1 MAPRM
6 KSILWVIGQL
16 VFLFHLV
23 SPIQAQPTG
32 SSWKAKWDKTLQA
45 AKKEGQINIY
55 GGEEI
60 NHPVILAGFSK
71 RFPDI
76 KIVTVMGHSE
86 VIQRVVAERRAR
98 KYLVDV
104 YSLGPGSVRT
114 AYLADFLQPIRP
126 VLMLPEVTDASGW
139 YSGKHLYPDP
149 EQQYIF
155 LYEGTPASSS
165 VAYNTKKLTNLD
177 EIRSY
182 WDILDPKWRGNIGFF
197 SYGRGGSIPTPM
209 LVLYYNP
216 KVGRKFLKRLFDEM
230 DLTISRDRRQAT
242 NWLARGKYTLC
253 FMCRD
258 IERAKRQGLPVA
270 AYPADRIKEAG
281 ALGAGN
287 SSVLA
292 FLKNAPHPNAAK
304 VFINW
309 FLSREGQETWQRVMN
324 TIVFE
329 ESDSMRIDIAKDNVI
344 PSGRRVKGKEYPM
357 LDFLDPRPVRKF
369 YSKLLYQAGQRK
381 RR

>member
-1 MAPRM
+1 
-6 KSILWVIGQL
+6 
-16 VFLFHLV
+16 
-23 SPIQAQPTG
+23 
-32 SSWKAKWDKTLQA
+32 
-45 AKKEGQINIY
+45 
-55 GGEEI
+55 
-60 NHPVILAGFSK
+60 
-71 RFPDI
+71 
-76 KIVTVMGHSE
+76 
-86 VIQRVVAERRAR
+86 
-98 KYLVDV
+98 
-104 YSLGPGSVRT
+104 
-114 AYLADFLQPIRP
+114 
-126 VLMLPEVTDASGW
+126 
-139 YSGKHLYPDP
+139 
-149 EQQYIF
+149 
-155 LYEGTPASSS
+155 
-165 VAYNTKKLTNLD
+165 VAYNTKKLTNFD

-209 LVLYYNP
+209 LALYYNP
-216 KVGRKFLKRLFDEM
+216 KVGRKFLKRLFEEM

-258 IERAKRQGLPVA
+258 TERAKRQGLPVD

-292 FLKNAPHPNAAK
+292 FIKDAPHPNAAK
-304 VFINW
+304 IFINW

-329 ESDSMRIDIAKDNVI
+329 ESESMRIDIAKDNVI

-357 LDFLDPRPVRKF
+357 LEFLDPRPVRKF
-369 YSKLLYQAGQRK
+369 YAELLYKAGQRK
-381 RR
+381 RK

>member
-23 SPIQAQPTG
+23 SPIQAQQTG

-60 NHPVILAGFSK
+60 NHPVILEGFSK
-71 RFPDI
+71 RYPDI
-76 KIVTVMGHSE
+76 KIVTVSGHSE

-114 AYLADFLQPIRP
+114 AYMANFLRPIRP
-126 VLMLPEVTDASGW
+126 VLILPEVTDTSGW
-139 YSGKHLYPDP
+139 YGGQHFYGDP

-182 WDILDPKWRGNIGFF
+182 WDILNPKWRGNIGFF
-197 SYGRGGSIPTPM
+197 SYGSGGSVPTPM
-209 LVLYYNP
+209 LALYYNP
-216 KVGRKFLKRLFDEM
+216 KVGRKFLKRLFNEM
-230 DLTISRDRRQAT
+230 DLTISRGRRQAT

-309 FLSREGQETWQRVMN
+309 FLSREGQETWQTVMN

>member
-1 MAPRM
+1 MIPTM
-6 KSILWVIGQL
+6 KTIYAVVGLWVFI
-16 VFLFHLV
+16 FSLV
-23 SPIQAQPTG
+23 SSSNAQQDK
-32 SSWKAKWDKTLQA
+32 SSWKVKWEKTLQA

-60 NHPVILAGFSK
+60 NHPGILQVFSK
-71 RFPDI
+71 RYPEI
-76 KIVTVMGHSE
+76 KIVTVSGHSE

-114 AYLADFLQPIRP
+114 AYMANFLQPVRP
-126 VLMLPEVTDASGW
+126 LLLLPEVTDTSAW
-139 YSGKHLYPDP
+139 YGGQHFYRDP

-165 VAYNTKKLTNLD
+165 VAYNTQKLTNFN

-182 WDILDPKWRGNIGFF
+182 WDILDPKWRGNIGFY
-197 SYGRGGSIPTPM
+197 SYGRCGSIPTAM

-216 KVGRKFLKRLFDEM
+216 KVGRKFLKRLFEEM

-242 NWLARGKYTLC
+242 NWLARGKYTIC

-258 IERAKRQGLPVA
+258 TERAKKQGLPVDS
-270 AYPADRIKEAG
+270 YPADRIKEAG

-292 FLKNAPHPNAAK
+292 FIKDAPHPNAAQ

-324 TIVFE
+324 TIVVE
-329 ESDSMRIDIAKDNVI
+329 ESESMRIDIAKDNVI
-344 PSGRRVKGKEYPM
+344 LSGRRVKGKEYPM
-357 LDFLDPRPVRKF
+357 LEFLDPRPVRKF
-369 YSKLLYQAGQRK
+369 YAELLYKAGQRK
-381 RR
+381 RK

>member
-1 MAPRM
+1 M
-6 KSILWVIGQL
+6 IGQL
-16 VFLFHLV
+16 VFLLHLV
-23 SPIQAQPTG
+23 SPIQAQQTG
-32 SSWKAKWDKTLQA
+32 SSWKTKWDKTLQA

-60 NHPVILAGFSK
+60 NHPVILEGFSK
-71 RFPDI
+71 RYPDI
-76 KIVTVMGHSE
+76 KIVTVSGHSE

-114 AYLADFLQPIRP
+114 AYMAKFLQPIRP
-126 VLMLPEVTDASGW
+126 VLILPEVTDTSGW
-139 YSGKHLYPDP
+139 YGGQHFYGDP

-165 VAYNTKKLTNLD
+165 MAYNTKKLTNLD

-182 WDILDPKWRGNIGFF
+182 WDILNPKWRGNIGFF
-197 SYGRGGSIPTPM
+197 SYGSGGSVPTPM
-209 LVLYYNP
+209 LALYYNP
-216 KVGRKFLKRLFDEM
+216 KVGRKFLKRLFNEM
-230 DLTISRDRRQAT
+230 DLTISRGRRQAT

-369 YSKLLYQAGQRK
+369 YAELLHKAGQRK